1 MERLSKKMK
10 EEAVNDL
17 EMYFGKPPYDI
28 EHVMSCH
35 SSGLFEQQALAK
47 YGLTPVELIK
57 TLQEQE
63 NHLVDDVKKE
73 AIKDLKMYFGEP
85 PVPRCTIENRLSSG
99 LLEMQVLAK
108 YSLTVNDLIK
118 EVGFEIAP

>member
-10 EEAVNDL
+10 EEAMRDL
-17 EMYFGKPPYDI
+17 EMYFGEPPYDI
-28 EHVMSCH
+28 EYVSRYR

-47 YGLTPVELIK
+47 YGLTPIELI
-57 TLQEQE
+57 TALQEI
-63 NHLVDDVKKE
+63 HLIEDLKEE

-85 PVPRCTIENRLSSG
+85 PVSQETIENRLSSG

-118 EVGFEIAP
+118 EVGFEVEK